1 MRERHG
7 LVTAF
12 LREVFTMPLR
22 HVFVFLLATVL
33 LIIVD
38 VEVIEG
44 WQLVHLLELLGV
56 MLLLYMGW
64 AMWRVAR
71 ILRKQGKP

>member
-1 MRERHG
+1 MRERQG

-12 LREVFTMPLR
+12 LREVFTMPRR

-44 WQLVHLLELLGV
+44 WHLVHLLELLGI

-64 AMWRVAR
+64 AMWRVSR
-71 ILRKQGKP
+71 IVKKQKKP